1 MNSTAQDEITEYV
14 ERVRAALAD
23 LPEGTRAEL
32 LEDLPEHLAEIR
44 AEDTVT
50 LTDRLGT
57 PEAYAA
63 ELRATAA
70 GYVGGFPEP
79 PKSPWVTPAE
89 VRTQVMRVLGPA
101 DVKIGPMIGYPKASD
116 FLTLLRPAW
125 WVLRGYLGAMALA
138 YLFDASGN
146 QPGLLPRIGGST
158 LVALLLLTGCVVASI
173 LVGHRRLGREGWQ
186 RYVINVGSVFLVLF
200 AIGGF
205 FSADSDVRDPGYN
218 DAGYSGGGNPYD
230 YITDVFVYD
239 STGKLVPG
247 ARLFDQEG
255 APIQM
260 GNAYCSDP
268 NTGESWHSRSMGYP
282 YCPEAAPFGSPNAT
296 PSASRTAGAATP
308 TEPDEN
314 ATPGATATPGNTA
327 TPGAGAV
334 PTATADAPPGKTERP
349 APSASFLD
357 GGR

>member
-23 LPEGTRAEL
+23 LPEATRAEL

-89 VRTQVMRVLGPA
+89 VRAQVMRVLEPA
-101 DVKIGPMIGYPKASD
+101 DVRIGPVIGYPRASD
-116 FLTLLRPAW
+116 FLRLLLPAW
-125 WVLRGYLGAMALA
+125 WVLRGYLGAMAVA

-146 QPGLLPRIGGST
+146 RPGLLPRIGGST
-158 LVALLLLTGCVVASI
+158 LVALILLAGCVIASI
-173 LVGHRRLGREGWQ
+173 LVGQRRLGREGWQ
-186 RYVINVGSVFLVLF
+186 RYVLNVGAVFLVLF
-200 AIGGF
+200 AIGVF
-205 FSADSDVRDPGYN
+205 FSADSDVRNPGYD
-218 DAGYSGGGNPYD
+218 DAGYSGGNPYD

-260 GNAYCSDP
+260 GNAWCEDP
-268 NTGESWHSRSMGYP
+268 ETGEGSHSRSMGYP
-282 YCPEAAPFGSPNAT
+282 YCPEAAPFG
-296 PSASRTAGAATP
+296 
-308 TEPDEN
+308 
-314 ATPGATATPGNTA
+314 
-327 TPGAGAV
+327 
-334 PTATADAPPGKTERP
+334 
-349 APSASFLD
+349 APSAGSGGVPEPDATDD
-357 GGR
+357 GSARPPAPAGSATSPSAPSSPAAPPESPGAPTVTPPTPAGR

>member
-23 LPEGTRAEL
+23 LPEATRAEL

-70 GYVGGFPEP
+70 GFVGGFPDP
-79 PKSPWVTPAE
+79 PKRNGFQPFLDARADV
-89 VRTQVMRVLGPA
+89 VRVLGHA
-101 DVKIGPMIGYPKASD
+101 DVKVGPLIGYPRASE
-116 FLTLLRPAW
+116 FLSLLRPAW
-125 WVLRGYLGAMALA
+125 WVLRGYLGAMAIA
-138 YLFDASGN
+138 YLFDDSGN
-146 QPGLLPRIGGST
+146 QPGLLPRVGGST
-158 LVALLLLTGCVVASI
+158 LVALLLLGLCVVASI
-173 LVGHRRLGREGWQ
+173 LVGQRRLATGGWR
-186 RYVINVGSVFLVLF
+186 RYALNIGTVFLVLF

-205 FSADSDVRDPGYN
+205 FSADSDVRDPGYS

-239 STGKLVPG
+239 SQGRLVPG
-247 ARLFDQEG
+247 ARLFDQDG

-260 GNAYCSDP
+260 GNAYCTDP
-268 NTGESWHSRSMGYP
+268 NTGESWHTRNMGYP
-282 YCPEAAPFGSPNAT
+282 YCPEAAPFGSPAPT
-296 PSASRTAGAATP
+296 PTDPADAAESAVPVPDDGPSAEAGV
-308 TEPDEN
+308 EP
-314 ATPGATATPGNTA
+314 
-327 TPGAGAV
+327 V
-334 PTATADAPPGKTERP
+334 PTATSPSLAPPKPTTAPTTAP
-349 APSASFLD
+349 A
-357 GGR
+357 R